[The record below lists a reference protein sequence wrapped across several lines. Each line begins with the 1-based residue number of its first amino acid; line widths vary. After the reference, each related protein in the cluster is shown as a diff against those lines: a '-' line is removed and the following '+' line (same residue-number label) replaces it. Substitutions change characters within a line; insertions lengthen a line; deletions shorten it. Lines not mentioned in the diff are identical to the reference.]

1 MPPLATVLRP
11 KNLTEFIGQ
20 EHLVGQQGPIRKML
34 ELGNIS
40 SMIFWGPPATGKTTL
55 AQIIADSE
63 SYNFRKLSAV
73 MDGKEK
79 LKKVLEEAEQNSHWQ
94 KATVLFIDEIH
105 RWNKAQQD
113 ALLPFVESGVITL
126 IGATTENPSFT
137 VNSALLSRTRVF
149 VFKPLDETEILE
161 GLHMGLKYL
170 KQNFTK
176 ISHETNSQKKPN
188 FSNKEKQSLDLLA
201 NLANGD
207 LRFGL
212 NSLEIAFQLKQGK
225 IDKEVIAQSVQKY
238 LQHDKHGEEHFNL
251 ISAVHKSLRSSNPS
265 AAVYWIMRM
274 LEAGEDPLYIARRL
288 VRFASED
295 IGNASPTAL
304 LLANSVYDTCHKLGM
319 PECDTALAQ
328 LAEYLAKAPKSNKAY
343 LAVSMA
349 RQDVQQYGNLP
360 VPMHFRNAPTKLMKN
375 LGYGKG
381 YEYDHELEGKKS
393 EQECFPDKLKGRDYF
408 TGSL

>member
-238 LQHDKHGEEHFNL
+238 LQHDKYGEEHFNL